1 MASTHELVIGPRK
14 GWQPVDLRELWE
26 YRELLGY
33 LVWRDIKVR
42 YKQTF
47 LGGLWAILQPLIG
60 MVVFGVMFQRVSG
73 IRGDDSSPYPLFV
86 FAGLV
91 LWTFFANGIALSSNS
106 LVGSEQ
112 MIRRIYFPRILMP
125 LGQVVA
131 LLFDLMISLIFLG
144 GLMFYYHQRMSA
156 TVLWLPAILLGTCLT
171 TAGMGFI
178 LSTLNVHYRDVK
190 YALPFFTQM
199 LLFLT
204 PVLYPIEHVPG
215 RLRFLLSLNPMA
227 GMVEGF
233 RYALLGST
241 VSWNLIA
248 GSFVGAI
255 LTFVIGLFF
264 IRRME
269 TTFADV
275 I

>member
-1 MASTHELVIGPRK
+1 LASTHELVIEPRK
-14 GWQPVDLRELWE
+14 GWQPLDFWELWE

-33 LVWRDIKVR
+33 LVWRDIKIR
-42 YKQTF
+42 SKQTF

-60 MVVFGVMFQRVSG
+60 MVVFGVLFQRVAG
-73 IRGDDSSPYPLFV
+73 MRGDDSSPYPLFV
-86 FAGLV
+86 FAGLI

-106 LVGSEQ
+106 LISSEQ
-112 MIRRIYFPRILMP
+112 MIRRIYFPRLLMP
-125 LGQVVA
+125 LAQVVA
-131 LLFDLMISLIFLG
+131 LLFDLFISLAFF
-144 GLMFYYHQRMSA
+144 GLLMIYYKAHLSPN
-156 TVLWLPAILLGTCLT
+156 VVWLPLFLLGTCLV
-171 TAGMGFI
+171 TAGAGFM

-215 RLRFLLSLNPMA
+215 NLRFLLSINPMA

-233 RYALLGST
+233 RFALLGSP
-241 VSWNLIA
+241 VSWTMIA
-248 GSFVGAI
+248 GSLVGAV